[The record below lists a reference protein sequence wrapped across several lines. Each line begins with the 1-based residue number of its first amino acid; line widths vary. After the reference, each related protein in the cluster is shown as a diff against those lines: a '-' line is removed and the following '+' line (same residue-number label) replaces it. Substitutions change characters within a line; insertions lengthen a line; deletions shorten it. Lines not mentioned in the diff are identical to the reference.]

1 MEKNLGAAL
10 YHKLYSSNFYTKSSE
25 TQRLF
30 ERVAKE
36 FLEEAKKN
44 DQRSQA

>member
-1 MEKNLGAAL
+1 MEQNLGAKL
-10 YHKLYSSNFYTKSSE
+10 YHMMYSSNFYTKPME

-44 DQRSQA
+44 DQRT